1 MLLKS
6 AKQFFILVLAAWW
19 MLCWSGA
26 AMAQQSQWGRGYIPN
41 VPVMDQDGRS
51 LKFYDDVI
59 KDRIVVVSFIYTV
72 CKDICPLLTA
82 RLSLLQDALGD
93 QVGRDFFF
101 VSISIDPETDTPD
114 RLKQYANAFNLG
126 PGWTFLTGTKADIDL
141 IRYKLGERSRTLNEH
156 RKEILLG
163 NDRTGDWARD
173 SAFSDLVVLA
183 NNVRDMDPAWL
194 HGNRE
199 PVLEAQPGV
208 STATNPAGQVLF
220 LKTCGSCHT
229 VGKGNRVGPD
239 LLGLLQ
245 RRDRQWVTRYVME
258 PEVVRAEKDPTALE
272 LAQRYKAVR
281 MPNLGLSEDDV
292 ADLLQFVES
301 QSKTAA
307 VSRKAP

>member
-6 AKQFFILVLAAWW
+6 AKFLLILVSAAWW
-19 MLCWSGA
+19 MLCGIGSA
-26 AMAQQSQWGRGYIPN
+26 IAQQSHWGRGYLPN
-41 VPVMDQDGRS
+41 VPVIDQDGRT

-59 KDRIVVVSFIYTV
+59 KDKIVVVSFIYTV

-82 RLSLLQDALGD
+82 RLSLLQEQLGD

-114 RLKQYANAFNLG
+114 RLKQYANAFRLG

-141 IRYKLGERSRTLNEH
+141 IRYKLGERSRTLAEH

-163 NDRTGDWARD
+163 NDRTGEWARD

-199 PVLEAQPGV
+199 PDTITEANV
-208 STATNPAGQVLF
+208 TTATNQPGQTLF

-239 LLGLLQ
+239 LLGLLE
-245 RRDRQWVTRYVME
+245 RRDRPWVTRYMMA
-258 PEVVRAEKDPTALE
+258 PEVLRAQQDPTAME
-272 LAQRYKAVR
+272 LAQRYRAVR

-292 ADLLQFVES
+292 ADLLHFVES
-301 QSKTAA
+301 QSKTVA
-307 VSRKAP
+307 VSTKAP